1 MKIVTLRA
9 TPVAV
14 PLRKPELWAF
24 GGRVG
29 LVSVIVEVETDE
41 GLVGL
46 GEAPA
51 YPTPDIVLAVLRSLE
66 PLVVGEDPLRIERL
80 VQRIDAIGTWH
91 HVRATSPA
99 IGAVEMACW
108 DLLGQVSGQ
117 PLVNLLG
124 GRVRDRVPYIWYVV
138 RGTPE
143 EVALDAR
150 QAVEAG
156 FGTLY
161 VKVGWDDP
169 AADIAVVEALRD
181 GAGPDARIRVDAN
194 EAWSSGAAIATIRE
208 LQRFG
213 LELAEQPVS
222 GRNLAEMAYVRSRV
236 DVPLLANEASWT
248 RADILAVIQAGAAD
262 AVSVDN
268 LMDGGLLNM
277 KRAAGIAD
285 AAGMPVV
292 KHSLG
297 ELGVATTAALHAI
310 AATPNFLY
318 ANQAYGSLLADDV
331 IEGGALAYRGGTLT
345 PPDGPGLGVRLD
357 ADRMGRYAEAY
368 RDHGHTYG
376 FHDPARLDATPLI
389 PKR

>member
-1 MKIVTLRA
+1 MQITAIRA

-24 GGRVG
+24 GGRIG
-29 LVSVIVEVETDE
+29 LVSILVELETDE
-41 GLVGL
+41 GVVGL

-51 YPTPDIVLAVLRSLE
+51 YPTADIVGAVLRSLE
-66 PLVVGEDPLRIERL
+66 TLVVGEDPLRIERL
-80 VQRIDAIGTWH
+80 MQRIDAIGTWH

-108 DLLGQVSGQ
+108 DILGKVCNQ

-124 GRVRDRVPYIWYVV
+124 GRVRDEVPYIYYVV

-143 EVALDAR
+143 EVSAEGR
-150 QAVEAG
+150 RAVESG
-156 FGTLY
+156 FNTLY

-169 AADIAVVEALRD
+169 GADIAVVEALRS
-181 GAGPDARIRVDAN
+181 GAGPGAGIRVDAN
-194 EAWSSGAAIATIRE
+194 EAWSPAAAIATIRQLE
-208 LQRFG
+208 TFG
-213 LELAEQPVS
+213 LEMAEQPVS
-222 GRNLAEMAYVRSRV
+222 GRNLEAMAYVRSRLET
-236 DVPLLANEASWT
+236 PLLANEASWN
-248 RADILAVIQAGAAD
+248 RADVLRVIQTGAAD

-268 LMDGGLLNM
+268 LMDGGLWNM

-285 AAGMPVV
+285 AASVPVV

-297 ELGVATTAALHAI
+297 ELGVATTAALHAM

-318 ANQAYGSLLADDV
+318 ANQSYVSLLADDV
-331 IEGGALAYRGGTLT
+331 IEGGPLSYSGGCLS
-345 PPDGPGLGVRLD
+345 PPSGPGLGVTLD
-357 ADRMGRYAEAY
+357 RDRVERYAEAF
-368 RDHGHTYG
+368 REHGSAYG
-376 FHDPARLDATPLI
+376 FHDPERLVSTPLI